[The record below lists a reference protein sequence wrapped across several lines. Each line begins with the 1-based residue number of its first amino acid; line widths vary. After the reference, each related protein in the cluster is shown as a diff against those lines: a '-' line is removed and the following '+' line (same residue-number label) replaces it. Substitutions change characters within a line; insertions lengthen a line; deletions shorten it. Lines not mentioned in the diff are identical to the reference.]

1 MEGVERYKVRLLP
14 HSEEWKKEYEKTKDE
29 IEKVLGDNII
39 DIQHVGS
46 TSIKGICAKPILDVA
61 VIIKTLEA
69 NHIESMK
76 SLGYDFCGS
85 RNEANTYFLFVLR
98 GKNEILLRHI
108 HFYIKGEKEFY
119 QLVGFRDYLNMHP
132 DCAKKYA
139 ELKITRTR
147 IMMFMF

>member
-1 MEGVERYKVRLLP
+1 MYKVRLLP

-61 VIIKTLEA
+61 VMIETLEA

-85 RNEANTYFLFVLR
+85 RNETNTYFLFVLR
-98 GKNEILLRHI
+98 GENEISLRYI
-108 HFYIKGEKEFY
+108 HFYIKGEKEFN
-119 QLVGFRDYLNMHP
+119 QLVGFRDYLNMYP
-132 DCAKKYA
+132 DWAWY
-139 ELKITRTR
+139 
-147 IMMFMF
+147 

>member
-61 VIIKTLEA
+61 VMIETLEA

-85 RNEANTYFLFVLR
+85 RNETNTYFLFVLR
-98 GKNEILLRHI
+98 GENEISLRYI
-108 HFYIKGEKEFY
+108 HFYIKGEKEFN
-119 QLVGFRDYLNMHP
+119 QLVGFRDYLNMYP
-132 DCAKKYA
+132 DWAWY
-139 ELKITRTR
+139 
-147 IMMFMF
+147 

>member
-85 RNEANTYFLFVLR
+85 RNETNTYFLFVLR
-98 GKNEILLRHI
+98 GENEIFMSLR
-108 HFYIKGEKEFY
+108 
-119 QLVGFRDYLNMHP
+119 
-132 DCAKKYA
+132 A
-139 ELKITRTR
+139 
-147 IMMFMF
+147 

>member
-61 VIIKTLEA
+61 VMIETLEA

-85 RNEANTYFLFVLR
+85 RNETNTYFLFVLR
-98 GKNEILLRHI
+98 GENEISLRHI
-108 HFYIKGEKEFY
+108 HFYIKGEKEFN
-119 QLVGFRDYLNMHP
+119 QLVGFRDYLNMYP
-132 DCAKKYA
+132 DWAWY
-139 ELKITRTR
+139 
-147 IMMFMF
+147 